1 MPFEVSGPVWRERL
15 RSAPF
20 MLLIGF
26 TLVLLLLRIHL
37 FVWGDTW
44 FNLVLGRQVAES
56 GVLTHDRTTAL
67 GWGTPVLDVQWLAHY
82 AFYRLADAVGIT
94 GLVLAG
100 ATLVVCTVVGGA
112 ALAVRSGASSGRTLL
127 ATLLAFMAIGA
138 QVVLRAQTLA
148 YPFFVLFPAMLW
160 WDARSPKMQTW
171 ALVPAA
177 MLWANLHGSV
187 LLAPV
192 FGGALLVARV
202 LDALR
207 TGQPIPW
214 RTTGRDALLTVSLAG
229 SILVTPYGLSVWRY
243 YAATAGNPVFRD
255 YITEWFPIW
264 ANTEIGPIALLLIV
278 LLTLARGWRASDSFP
293 LLVLGGLCIMLVSS
307 VRHATPLALAGLV
320 LLPRLLDAALGSMYP
335 LDFNEMSPRVGRAAV
350 MVTAVGFFMGVPW
363 VAGEDNHRP
372 GTGSVEARVAAF
384 PARQCLLVD
393 EQQADRLMW
402 YFPQLTGRISHSVR
416 VETIPLEL
424 LTRLGTA
431 YAYPDTPAARTLWR
445 SYPLVALDDRMH
457 APVIEVLSRDG
468 QFELVGREGPLVVFR
483 NRLGDTLPDACARYT
498 AASRGRN

>member
-1 MPFEVSGPVWRERL
+1 MPFDVSGPVWRERL
-15 RSAPF
+15 RSSPF
-20 MLLIGF
+20 LLLVGF

-56 GVLTHDRTTAL
+56 GVLTHDRTTAV

-82 AFYRLADAVGIT
+82 AFYRIADAVGIA

-100 ATLVVCTVVGGA
+100 ATMVACTVVGGA
-112 ALAVRSGASSGRTLL
+112 ALALRSGASAGRTLL

-138 QVVLRAQTLA
+138 QLVLRAQTLA

-160 WDARSPKMQTW
+160 WDARAPRWQTW

-207 TGQPIPW
+207 TGQPVPW
-214 RTTGRDALLTVSLAG
+214 RVTARDAVLAAALAV
-229 SILVTPYGLSVWRY
+229 SILATPYGLSVWRY

-278 LLTLARGWRASDSFP
+278 LLTLARGCRASDSFP

-307 VRHATPLALAGLV
+307 VRHATPLALACLV

-335 LDFNEMSPRVGRAAV
+335 LDFSGISPPLGRAVV
-350 MVTAVGFFMGVPW
+350 MVTAVGFVVGVPLL
-363 VAGEDNHRP
+363 AGKDNPHP
-372 GTGSVEARVAAF
+372 GAESLEARVAAF
-384 PARQCLLVD
+384 SARQCLLVD
-393 EQQADRLMW
+393 EQRADRLIW

-424 LTRLGTA
+424 LTTLGTA
-431 YAYPDTPAARTLWR
+431 YAFPDTPAARALWR
-445 SYPLVALDDRMH
+445 SYPLVALDHRMH
-457 APVIEVLSRDG
+457 APVIEVLSRDT
-468 QFELVGREGPLVVFR
+468 QFELLGQEGPLFVFR
-483 NRLGDTLPDACARYT
+483 NRLGATLSDACARY
-498 AASRGRN
+498 AAAPHG